1 LLHFSLIDTDCL
13 LSFKDSQSSCVLVA
27 DAYNLSYTGG
37 KDQEDGGLKPAQA
50 NSLQNPIS

>member
-1 LLHFSLIDTDCL
+1 
-13 LSFKDSQSSCVLVA
+13 VA
-27 DAYNLSYTGG
+27 DAYNLSYSGG